1 MTVTND
7 QHLVN
12 RLTLL
17 LEINASINSTVNLS
31 ELLQKI
37 INVAAIVVSAEA
49 SSLALVDGPANEL
62 VFQFAHGS
70 AEEQVKS
77 LRVPIGE
84 GISGWVARYGV
95 SVLIEDAQTDPRFLR
110 KIDDKTQ
117 FLTRSVLCVPLRR
130 NQAITGV
137 LQALNKKD
145 GTVFTDEDQLIFEA
159 LSNTAAIAIENAQLY
174 GTLQQK
180 MQELEDNQRRAEH
193 ILNQLQQSEREIAQ
207 MRTIADPSGTL
218 AGNLAVFRVENLVQM
233 LANDYKS
240 GCLRLSGEI
249 ETGTIF
255 FDKGK
260 LAHAEV
266 PQYGLKGDMALYD
279 MMCWREGS
287 FSFVEGEESP
297 AQTCKGMAMGLVI
310 EGLRRLDEYIVL
322 KDKIGLDVI
331 PRQVDFTNDGQFSNT
346 AKANISLDHR
356 KISLLQLIDGHRTVR
371 DILEKAHLDRFSVM
385 SAISDLATSGLI
397 GID

>member
-1 MTVTND
+1 MNE

-49 SSLALVDGPANEL
+49 SSLALVDAGGNEL

-70 AEEQVKS
+70 AEDQVKS

-95 SVLIEDAQTDPRFLR
+95 SVLIEDAQNDPRFLR
-110 KIDDKTQ
+110 RIDDKTH
-117 FLTRSVLCVPLRR
+117 FLTRSVLCVPLKR

-137 LQALNKKD
+137 LQALNKRD
-145 GTVFTDEDQLIFEA
+145 GGVFTDEDQLIFEA
-159 LSNTAAIAIENAQLY
+159 LANIAAIAIENAQLY

-180 MQELEDNQRRAEH
+180 MQELEDNKRRAEH
-193 ILNQLQQSEREIAQ
+193 ILNQLQQSEREIVQ
-207 MRTIADPSGTL
+207 MRSMDTPGGTL
-218 AGNLAVFRVENLVQM
+218 AGNLAVFRLENLVQM
-233 LANDYKS
+233 LANDYKG
-240 GCLRLSGEI
+240 GCLRLTGEI
-249 ETGTIF
+249 ETGAIYF
-255 FDKGK
+255 EKGK
-260 LAHAEV
+260 LVHAEV
-266 PQYGLKGDMALYD
+266 AQYGLKGDMALYD

-287 FSFVEGEESP
+287 FSFVEGEAAP
-297 AQTCKGMAMGLVI
+297 QQTCKGMAMALVI
-310 EGLRRLDEYIVL
+310 EGLRRLDEYNVL
-322 KDKIGLDVI
+322 KEKISLDAVGH
-331 PRQVDFTNDGQFSNT
+331 QVDFSKDGQFSST

-356 KISLLQLIDGHRTVR
+356 KIALLQLIDGHRTVR
-371 DILEKAHLDRFSVM
+371 DILEKAHLDRYSVL
-385 SAISDLATSGLI
+385 SALSELATAGLVTVS
-397 GID
+397 